1 MSHRLLLIRHAKS
14 SWDDPSLPDRERPL
28 TKRGRKAAERVA
40 AHLRQAGHRP
50 DLVLCSPSIRTR
62 ETLERLALGAVD
74 AVVEDGLYGA
84 NEDDL
89 LARLREVPEGAG
101 TVAVIGHNPGMQ
113 DLAIELVGSD
123 AAAGAVRLRERFP
136 TAAVAA
142 FDVKGHWR
150 DLAPSRVRLTS
161 FVVPK
166 DLP

>member
-1 MSHRLLLIRHAKS
+1 MDARPPNAWRRTFAKPASTRPRALLAV
-14 SWDDPSLPDRERPL
+14 E
-28 TKRGRKAAERVA
+28 
-40 AHLRQAGHRP
+40 
-50 DLVLCSPSIRTR
+50 RTR

-136 TAAVAA
+136 TAAVAV
-142 FDVKGHWR
+142 FNVRGHWR
-150 DLAPSRVRLTS
+150 DLAPSRVRLAS
-161 FVVPK
+161 FVVPR

>member
-14 SWDDPSLPDRERPL
+14 SWDDPALPDRERPL

-40 AHLRQAGHRP
+40 AHLRRAGHRP
-50 DLVLCSPSIRTR
+50 DLVLCSPSRRTR
-62 ETLERLALGAVD
+62 ETLELLKLGGAD
-74 AVVEDGLYGA
+74 AVVDDGLYGA
-84 NEDDL
+84 NDDDL
-89 LARLREVPEGAG
+89 LARLRELPEDAG

-136 TAAVAA
+136 TAAMAV
-142 FDVKGHWR
+142 FDVEGRWR
-150 DLAPSRVRLTS
+150 DLAPSRVRLAS